1 LFPVEVSPPANNLP
15 TGDLPD
21 EGGGIKARKDQCS
34 EGLLLTD
41 PQKKSQPGNSREKHG
56 PSLTGEVFTKNS
68 TPNFLGKK
76 LYINTPPPL
85 AFRFPDTFGKF
96 KSKKMWGFDKG
107 YPLHLLQLHYN
118 HPSGLST
125 NGWGLGCFPMT
136 ASAMMQRAVI
146 PSRPSKTCGLLPSP
160 HPHPPHKKKD
170 TPPS

>member
-1 LFPVEVSPPANNLP
+1 MQRRAPPDRPTKKIP
-15 TGDLPD
+15 TGEQQGKTRPFFNWRS
-21 EGGGIKARKDQCS
+21 IY
-34 EGLLLTD
+34 
-41 PQKKSQPGNSREKHG
+41 QKFYPKFSGQKVVYQH
-56 PSLTGEVFTKNS
+56 
-68 TPNFLGKK
+68 
-76 LYINTPPPL
+76 PPPL
-85 AFRFPDTFGKF
+85 DFRFHDTFGKF

-160 HPHPPHKKKD
+160 HPHPPQKKKD